1 MNQSAPATADEPAQT
16 PSTAPTPEPEATARA
31 DLRDAIGWVVLGVIV
46 VLASLRMDRLE
57 DQHINPLTVPGLVPG
72 LLGVGMIIVGAIMGL
87 RSVQRGAL
95 HEARAGRTAEQR
107 ERRLRVVTATLLC
120 CGYSVVLIGRG
131 LPFWLVSAA
140 YVTGS
145 ILLFDRISSDPANRR
160 ISARTAGKALL
171 IGILASVVVW
181 LVFERLFLVRLP

>member
-1 MNQSAPATADEPAQT
+1 MNQSTPATADELAQA
-16 PSTAPTPEPEATARA
+16 PSIAPTPESEATPRA
-31 DLRDAIGWVVLGVIV
+31 DLHDAIGWVVLGVIIV
-46 VLASLRMDRLE
+46 IASLRMDRLE

-87 RSVQRGAL
+87 RSWQRGAL
-95 HEARAGRTAEQR
+95 HEARITRTAEQR
-107 ERRLRVVTATLLC
+107 QRRLRVVTATLLC

-145 ILLFDRISSDPANRR
+145 ILLFDRISSDPAKRR
-160 ISARTAGKALL
+160 INARAVGKALL